1 MLNNRVRFGNMKR
14 VNRAVWALSVILM
27 MVLGLVLAGCSGSS
41 DGADGKEEST
51 YSKIV
56 AIAKKGR
63 SLADVKDELKDA
75 GFSSS
80 DYEVK
85 SDTDKMVLRAS
96 NWVVQSVEDGDK
108 PVINVRK
115 ASDIAQ
121 EEEAKKVAEEKK
133 AAEEAAAK
141 KAAEEEAA
149 RKAAEEEAARK
160 AAEEEAARKA
170 AEEQAAAQ
178 AEAQRQAGRP
188 LDRHNSNSKRSK
200 MCIMRIALKSVRLV
214 LLRCIKGSLDTTAS
228 WTAITMAWPASNGFD
243 ISATQRLFGPPSG
256 NIK

>member
-149 RKAAEEEAARK
+149 RKAAEDEAARK

-170 AEEQAAAQ
+170 AEEQAARKAAEEQAAAQ
-178 AEAQRQAGRP
+178 AEAQRQAEEAARQAQQQQQAQQNVHYANCSEVRAAGAAP
-188 LDRHNSNSKRSK
+188 LYQGQPGYNGKLDRDHDGVA
-200 MCIMRIALKSVRLV
+200 CE
-214 LLRCIKGSLDTTAS
+214 
-228 WTAITMAWPASNGFD
+228 
-243 ISATQRLFGPPSG
+243 
-256 NIK
+256 

>member
-14 VNRAVWALSVILM
+14 VNRAVWALTVILM

-141 KAAEEEAA
+141 KAAEE
-149 RKAAEEEAARK
+149 
-160 AAEEEAARKA
+160 
-170 AEEQAAAQ
+170 QAAAQ
-178 AEAQRQAGRP
+178 AEAQRQAEEAARQAQQQQQAQQNVHYANCSEVRAAGAAP
-188 LDRHNSNSKRSK
+188 LYQGQPGYNGKLDRDHDGVA
-200 MCIMRIALKSVRLV
+200 CE
-214 LLRCIKGSLDTTAS
+214 
-228 WTAITMAWPASNGFD
+228 
-243 ISATQRLFGPPSG
+243 
-256 NIK
+256 

>member
-14 VNRAVWALSVILM
+14 VNRAVWALTVILM

-85 SDTDKMVLRAS
+85 SDTDKWCSELRTGLS
-96 NWVVQSVEDGDK
+96 NPWKMGTSLLSMFVK
-108 PVINVRK
+108 P
-115 ASDIAQ
+115 
-121 EEEAKKVAEEKK
+121 
-133 AAEEAAAK
+133 
-141 KAAEEEAA
+141 
-149 RKAAEEEAARK
+149 
-160 AAEEEAARKA
+160 
-170 AEEQAAAQ
+170 
-178 AEAQRQAGRP
+178 
-188 LDRHNSNSKRSK
+188 
-200 MCIMRIALKSVRLV
+200 
-214 LLRCIKGSLDTTAS
+214 
-228 WTAITMAWPASNGFD
+228 AI
-243 ISATQRLFGPPSG
+243 
-256 NIK
+256 

>member
-14 VNRAVWALSVILM
+14 VNRAVWALTVILM

-41 DGADGKEEST
+41 DGADGTE
-51 YSKIV
+51 
-56 AIAKKGR
+56 
-63 SLADVKDELKDA
+63 LADVKDELKDA

-149 RKAAEEEAARK
+149 RKAAEEQ
-160 AAEEEAARKA
+160 AARKA

-178 AEAQRQAGRP
+178 AEAQRQAEEAARQAQQQQQAQQNVHYANCSEVRAAGAAP
-188 LDRHNSNSKRSK
+188 LYQGQPGYNGKLDRDHDGVA
-200 MCIMRIALKSVRLV
+200 CE
-214 LLRCIKGSLDTTAS
+214 
-228 WTAITMAWPASNGFD
+228 
-243 ISATQRLFGPPSG
+243 
-256 NIK
+256 

>member
-14 VNRAVWALSVILM
+14 VNRAVWALTVILM

-75 GFSSS
+75 GFPSS

-108 PVINVRK
+108 PVIKVRK

-160 AAEEEAARKA
+160 AAEEQAARKA

-178 AEAQRQAGRP
+178 AEAQRQAEEAARQAQQQQQAQQNVHYANCSEVRAAGAAP
-188 LDRHNSNSKRSK
+188 LYQGQPGYNGKLDRDHDGVA
-200 MCIMRIALKSVRLV
+200 CE
-214 LLRCIKGSLDTTAS
+214 
-228 WTAITMAWPASNGFD
+228 
-243 ISATQRLFGPPSG
+243 
-256 NIK
+256 